1 MDSGAQLGSRGLL
14 WKQVESNDQTA
25 VLFFF
30 FFLSPHCT
38 NTTVMHRFT
47 MTITSA
53 PRNHGNIELINSR
66 IEELLVHVVHAAF
79 LFMRMKLA
87 QGLQRFVSDVLGYIN
102 LLASYSPL
110 PPIPPSPIPSPVHGC
125 VHVCSC
131 ACLLTFSIHSPE
143 RGRRGRAKTIPTFF
157 PKASCLPCLLH
168 FFFSRHFFLNKILF
182 FRSPTQPPHTHPYPP
197 PCFLLPL
204 SNCVHWSWSGFF
216 FARCWELFKSSLLP
230 LSCALGCELG
240 NFAEACEK
248 VVGFCIDVVVSV
260 IFVQVSHCRHWPLST
275 MSLLTRKTHLIKIGK
290 SLQFFFF
297 PPAF

>member
-1 MDSGAQLGSRGLL
+1 
-14 WKQVESNDQTA
+14 
-25 VLFFF
+25 
-30 FFLSPHCT
+30 
-38 NTTVMHRFT
+38 

-182 FRSPTQPPHTHPYPP
+182 FFLPPRNPLTHTPTLRLVFF
-197 PCFLLPL
+197 FL
-204 SNCVHWSWSGFF
+204 CQIVCTEADQGFF
-216 FARCWELFKSSLLP
+216 CKM
-230 LSCALGCELG
+230 LG
-240 NFAEACEK
+240 A
-248 VVGFCIDVVVSV
+248 V
-260 IFVQVSHCRHWPLST
+260 
-275 MSLLTRKTHLIKIGK
+275 
-290 SLQFFFF
+290 
-297 PPAF
+297 

>member
-1 MDSGAQLGSRGLL
+1 MLSWAAEGCCGNKLNLMTKRLS
-14 WKQVESNDQTA
+14 
-25 VLFFF
+25 FFF

-38 NTTVMHRFT
+38 NTTVTHRFT

-182 FRSPTQPPHTHPYPP
+182 FRSPTHTPTLRLVFF
-197 PCFLLPL
+197 FL
-204 SNCVHWSWSGFF
+204 CQIVCTEADQGFF
-216 FARCWELFKSSLLP
+216 LQDAG
-230 LSCALGCELG
+230 SCLRAP
-240 NFAEACEK
+240 
-248 VVGFCIDVVVSV
+248 FC
-260 IFVQVSHCRHWPLST
+260 L
-275 MSLLTRKTHLIKIGK
+275 
-290 SLQFFFF
+290 
-297 PPAF
+297 

>member
-1 MDSGAQLGSRGLL
+1 
-14 WKQVESNDQTA
+14 
-25 VLFFF
+25 
-30 FFLSPHCT
+30 
-38 NTTVMHRFT
+38 

-87 QGLQRFVSDVLGYIN
+87 QGLMRFVSDVLGYIN

-182 FRSPTQPPHTHPYPP
+182 FFSPTQPLSHTP
-197 PCFLLPL
+197 LPSAL
-204 SNCVHWSWSGFF
+204 FSSSSVKLCALKLIRVFF

-240 NFAEACEK
+240 NFAKACEK

-260 IFVQVSHCRHWPLST
+260 IFVQVSHCR
-275 MSLLTRKTHLIKIGK
+275 
-290 SLQFFFF
+290 Q
-297 PPAF
+297 

>member
-1 MDSGAQLGSRGLL
+1 
-14 WKQVESNDQTA
+14 
-25 VLFFF
+25 
-30 FFLSPHCT
+30 
-38 NTTVMHRFT
+38 

-182 FRSPTQPPHTHPYPP
+182 FFLPHATPSHTP
-197 PCFLLPL
+197 LP
-204 SNCVHWSWSGFF
+204 S
-216 FARCWELFKSSLLP
+216 ALFSSSSVKL
-230 LSCALGCELG
+230 CALKLIRVFFCKMLG
-240 NFAEACEK
+240 A
-248 VVGFCIDVVVSV
+248 V
-260 IFVQVSHCRHWPLST
+260 
-275 MSLLTRKTHLIKIGK
+275 
-290 SLQFFFF
+290 
-297 PPAF
+297 